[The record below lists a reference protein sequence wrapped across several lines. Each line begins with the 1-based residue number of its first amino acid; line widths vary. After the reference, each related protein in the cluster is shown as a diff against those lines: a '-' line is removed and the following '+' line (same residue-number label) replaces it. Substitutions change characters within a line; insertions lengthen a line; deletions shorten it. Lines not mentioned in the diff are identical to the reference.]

1 MLKGIENII
10 LDLGGIIINL
20 NQELTQKAFKQL
32 FNSSFDEVLAQAK
45 LENVFE
51 KYETGEYSTSQFLG
65 FFKNYK
71 QELTNH
77 ELQTAWNKMLLD
89 IPSQRIELIK
99 RLAKQYNVYLL
110 SNTNEIHYN
119 FIEEYYQHE
128 FTSGTFQSLFIK
140 AYLSYQ
146 IGLRKPNLEIFEFVL
161 NDDKL
166 NPEKTLFIDDSIE
179 HINAALKLGI
189 KAQHL
194 NLDKHETLTN
204 IFNEH

>member
-146 IGLRKPNLEIFEFVL
+146 IGLRKPSVKIFEFVL

-166 NPEKTLFIDDSIE
+166 NPEKTLFIDDSLE